1 MVSFLRRFKED
12 DFERH
17 LVVYIVNAP
26 RAVRNIAIVDELE
39 RVSSF
44 NCWEVCVRSRRAGG
58 RESLPVYFSGGTPE
72 CSALGT

>member
-26 RAVRNIAIVDELE
+26 RAVRNIAIVDDFE

-44 NCWEVCVRSRRAGG
+44 NCWEVCVRSRRAEG